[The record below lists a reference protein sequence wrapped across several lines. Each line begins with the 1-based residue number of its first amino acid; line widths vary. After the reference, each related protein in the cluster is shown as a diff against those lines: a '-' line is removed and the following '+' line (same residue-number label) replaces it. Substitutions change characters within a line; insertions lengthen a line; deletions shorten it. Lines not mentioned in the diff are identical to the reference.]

1 MPWLTPWRRSPPGD
15 CYRAL
20 VDRVFAFV
28 MFRMLFA
35 ILAFGAIVTQLVS
48 LLDNPTFHPLNFLS
62 YFTIQSNLIGGT
74 VLLIGA
80 IRRDIHTPTFDLVRG
95 GAVVYLVTTGIVFSV
110 LLSGTDVDTAIP
122 WVNSVLHEVLPI
134 VIVIDWLLDPPSRQ
148 LSYRHAVLWLA
159 YPLAWVAYTLIKGP
173 IAQWY
178 PYPFLDPANGGY
190 GTVALYCVGIAVVVF
205 VISAAVVWIGNL
217 ARRGPPEPVPAT

>member
-1 MPWLTPWRRSPPGD
+1 
-15 CYRAL
+15 
-20 VDRVFAFV
+20 VDRVFAFIV
-28 MFRMLFA
+28 FRTMFA
-35 ILAFGAIVTQLVS
+35 VLAFAAVGYQLVS

-62 YFTIQSNLIGGT
+62 YFTIQSNLIGAT

-80 IRRDIHTPTFDLVRG
+80 IRRDIHTPTFDVVRG

-122 WVNSVLHEVLPI
+122 WVNSVLHEVMPI
-134 VIVIDWLLDPPSRQ
+134 VIVVDWLLDPPSRQ
-148 LSYRHAVLWLA
+148 LTYRQGLIWLA

-173 IAQWY
+173 IADWY

-190 GTVALYCVGIAVVVF
+190 GRVALYCVAIFILVYGVC
-205 VISAAVVWIGNL
+205 AAVVWIGNM
-217 ARRGPPEPVPAT
+217 ARRGPPEPAVA

>member
-1 MPWLTPWRRSPPGD
+1 MPWLTPSRPSPPAD
-15 CYRAL
+15 CYRAV

-35 ILAFGAIVTQLVS
+35 ILAFGAVVTQLLA

-95 GAVVYLVTTGIVFSV
+95 GAGRSPTS
-110 LLSGTDVDTAIP
+110 
-122 WVNSVLHEVLPI
+122 
-134 VIVIDWLLDPPSRQ
+134 
-148 LSYRHAVLWLA
+148 
-159 YPLAWVAYTLIKGP
+159 
-173 IAQWY
+173 
-178 PYPFLDPANGGY
+178 
-190 GTVALYCVGIAVVVF
+190 
-205 VISAAVVWIGNL
+205 
-217 ARRGPPEPVPAT
+217 

>member
-1 MPWLTPWRRSPPGD
+1 
-15 CYRAL
+15 
-20 VDRVFAFV
+20 
-28 MFRMLFA
+28 MFRTLFA
-35 ILAFGAIVTQLVS
+35 ILAFGAVVTQLLALV
-48 LLDNPTFHPLNFLS
+48 DNPTFHPLNFLS
-62 YFTIQSNLIGGT
+62 YFTIQSNLIGGA

-122 WVNSVLHEVLPI
+122 WVNSVLHEVMPI

-148 LSYRHAVLWLA
+148 LTYRHAALWLA

-173 IAQWY
+173 IAEWY

-190 GTVALYCVGIAVVVF
+190 GTVALYCVGIAAVVF
-205 VISAAVVWIGNL
+205 IISVAIMWIGNL
-217 ARRGPPEPVPAT
+217 ARRDPQEVAAAT

>member
-1 MPWLTPWRRSPPGD
+1 M
-15 CYRAL
+15 
-20 VDRVFAFV
+20 DRYFAFIV
-28 MFRMLFA
+28 FRTLFA
-35 ILAFGAIVTQLVS
+35 VLAIGAIVAQLLS

-62 YFTIQSNLIGGT
+62 YFTIQSNLIGAG

-122 WVNSVLHEVLPI
+122 WVNSVLHEVMPI

-148 LSYRHAVLWLA
+148 LTYRQGLLWLS
-159 YPLAWVAYTLIKGP
+159 YPLAWVVYTLIKGP
-173 IAQWY
+173 IADWY
-178 PYPFLDPANGGY
+178 PYPFLNPAFGGY
-190 GTVALYCVGIAVVVF
+190 GRVALYCLAIFVLVYVVC
-205 VISAAVVWIGNL
+205 AAVVWIGNL
-217 ARRGPPEPVPAT
+217 ARRGPPEPAAAS

>member
-1 MPWLTPWRRSPPGD
+1 M
-15 CYRAL
+15 
-20 VDRVFAFV
+20 DRVFAFIV
-28 MFRMLFA
+28 FRTLFA
-35 ILAFGAIVTQLVS
+35 VLALGAIVTQLVG

-62 YFTIQSNLIGGT
+62 YFTIQSNLIGAA

-95 GAVVYLVTTGIVFSV
+95 ASVVYLVTTGIVFSV

-122 WVNSVLHEVLPI
+122 WVNSVLHEVMPI

-148 LSYRHAVLWLA
+148 LTYRQALLWLL

-173 IAQWY
+173 IANWY

-190 GTVALYCVGIAVVVF
+190 GRVALYCVAIFILVYGVC
-205 VISAAVVWIGNL
+205 AAVIWIGNL
-217 ARRGPPEPVPAT
+217 ARRGPPEPEAATT

>member
-1 MPWLTPWRRSPPGD
+1 
-15 CYRAL
+15 
-20 VDRVFAFV
+20 VDRFFAFIV
-28 MFRMLFA
+28 FRTLFA
-35 ILAFGAIVTQLVS
+35 VLAFGAIVVQLLA

-62 YFTIQSNLIGGT
+62 YFTIQSNLIGAT

-95 GAVVYLVTTGIVFSV
+95 GAVVYLVTTGVVFSV

-122 WVNSVLHEVLPI
+122 WVNSVLHEVMPI
-134 VIVIDWLLDPPSRQ
+134 VIVIDWLLDPPSRPLTFRQ
-148 LSYRHAVLWLA
+148 GLLWLS

-173 IAQWY
+173 IADWY

-190 GTVALYCVGIAVVVF
+190 GTVALYCIGVF
-205 VISAAVVWIGNL
+205 VLITAVCAAVVGIGNL
-217 ARRGPPEPVPAT
+217 ARRGPPEPEPAV

>member
-1 MPWLTPWRRSPPGD
+1 
-15 CYRAL
+15 
-20 VDRVFAFV
+20 
-28 MFRMLFA
+28 
-35 ILAFGAIVTQLVS
+35 
-48 LLDNPTFHPLNFLS
+48 
-62 YFTIQSNLIGGT
+62 

-95 GAVVYLVTTGIVFSV
+95 GAVAYLVTTGVVFSV

-148 LSYRHAVLWLA
+148 LTYRHAVLWLA

-190 GTVALYCVGIAVVVF
+190 GSVALYCAAIFVVVF
-205 VISAAVVWIGNL
+205 VVCAGVVWIGNL
-217 ARRGPPEPVPAT
+217 ARGGPPEPAPAT